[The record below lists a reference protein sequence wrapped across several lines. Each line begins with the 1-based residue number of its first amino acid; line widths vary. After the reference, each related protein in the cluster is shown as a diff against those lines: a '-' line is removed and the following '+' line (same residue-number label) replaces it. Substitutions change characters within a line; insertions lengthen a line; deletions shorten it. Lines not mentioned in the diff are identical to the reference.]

1 MQLIP
6 VLAQLAVAGSAAAA
20 HEASGE
26 AEAKSKEDQAEQA
39 ESAAKD
45 RELTRLQDLR
55 RVRAAQRA
63 YWSAAGIDP
72 ATGSPAV
79 VADRSYQMFTL
90 DQGADLI
97 NTRQQIRTFNN
108 EAASARKIGKIKARG
123 SILSGMASAAN
134 TWNT

>member
-1 MQLIP
+1 
-6 VLAQLAVAGSAAAA
+6 
-20 HEASGE
+20 
-26 AEAKSKEDQAEQA
+26 
-39 ESAAKD
+39 
-45 RELTRLQDLR
+45 
-55 RVRAAQRA
+55 
-63 YWSAAGIDP
+63 
-72 ATGSPAV
+72 
-79 VADRSYQMFTL
+79 MFTL